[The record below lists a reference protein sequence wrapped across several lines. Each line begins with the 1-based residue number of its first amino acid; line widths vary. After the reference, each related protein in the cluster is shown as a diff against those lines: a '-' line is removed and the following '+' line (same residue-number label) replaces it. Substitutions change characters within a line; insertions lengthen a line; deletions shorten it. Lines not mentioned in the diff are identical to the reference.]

1 MKGAAM
7 RGDRRRARLPLLLFL
22 PAAAL
27 FLGNCAH
34 RAGGRATEGALAAAR
49 APPPEGTQSIA
60 ERVGRDTTSAALATL
75 SSPEGISSVATIV
88 DATVTHSLE
97 AALRAPAGA
106 PGAQGRRGLA
116 PGRSL
121 VDRLAHDSA
130 TAFVA
135 AFSTELESA
144 LGPDGQG
151 PLAASVDA
159 AVARASGSAVQ
170 GIRDQLAD
178 LFPGCTGED
187 RGKCVEAGVR
197 SLGRA
202 AAAGFVEGVI
212 ERLAW
217 PLAILFV
224 LLGVV
229 LALAAQG
236 AFGLARR
243 RQPERREA
251 HP

>member
-1 MKGAAM
+1 M
-7 RGDRRRARLPLLLFL
+7 RGDLRRAGLLLLLL

-27 FLGNCAH
+27 ILGSCAH
-34 RAGGRATEGALAAAR
+34 HTGGRATEGALAAAR

-75 SSPEGISSVATIV
+75 SSPEGVTSIAKIV
-88 DATVTHSLE
+88 DATVTRTLE
-97 AALRAPAGA
+97 AALRAPPGE

-121 VDRLAHDSA
+121 VDRMAHESA

-135 AFSTELESA
+135 AFSTELERA

-151 PLAASVDA
+151 PLATSVDA

-170 GIRDQLAD
+170 GIRGELSD
-178 LFPGCTGED
+178 LFPGCTGVD
-187 RGKCVEAGVR
+187 RGACVEAGVR
-197 SLGRA
+197 SLGKA

-224 LLGVV
+224 LLGAVV
-229 LALAAQG
+229 VLAAQG
-236 AFGLARR
+236 AFGLLRR
-243 RQPERREA
+243 NRPPERREA